1 MYIQFSGM
9 LSGAFVWGQD
19 KVWKQMPLGV
29 LKTQASLATLKHWT
43 NPLQH
48 CTTDSKFMNKGK
60 RVKEKDYLIFSP
72 SPQNLQVVHFIYYTM

>member
-9 LSGAFVWGQD
+9 LSGAFVWGQG

-60 RVKEKDYLIFSP
+60 RVKEKEHLILSP
-72 SPQNLQVVHFIYYTM
+72 SRQNLQVVHLIYYTM